1 MLIYYESK
9 IKDLLLTKEIF
20 KKFWNCEKIEIQHYK
35 NLFDLNI
42 WNYKTE
48 KLIIL
53 AKQEH
58 IAILDTPNNYW
69 FPWKSFFIKPSLN
82 CFFQCKY
89 CYLQW
94 TFKNRFPVFFLN
106 YEDIQK
112 EMINKIEEQNKR
124 WFKWQITFYASNYTD
139 LLATEEIS
147 QFHKYFLPFCEDLP
161 ENVLIETRTKSSN
174 IQSLIQY
181 SEEIKRQWKT
191 PTQRMEF
198 AFSLSPNKI
207 IQKYELWTASLKQ
220 KIDAINKLVEKWFRI
235 WLRFLP
241 LLPVKDFNSIY
252 WSFIDEIMP
261 QLPIEKISSI
271 TIAPL
276 IFNQWDYNVLLKK
289 YKNDP
294 EFSFIQN
301 LQKNEHNLRTCSNEE
316 ILEFKKIFEKKF
328 IWTKLFWDYI

>member
-9 IKDLLLTKEIF
+9 IKDLPLTKEIF
-20 KKFWNCEKIEIQHYK
+20 NKFWNCEKIEIQHYK
-35 NLFDLNI
+35 NLFDSNI

-58 IAILDTPNNYW
+58 ISILNTPNNYW

-112 EMINKIEEQNKR
+112 EILNKITYERKK
-124 WFKWQITFYASNYTD
+124 WFKWRITFYASNYTD

-147 QFHKYFLPFCEDLP
+147 QFHKYFSPFCETLP

-174 IQSLIQY
+174 INFLIKY
-181 SEEIKRQWKT
+181 SEELKKQCKK
-191 PTQRMEF
+191 PTQKMEF
-198 AFSLSPNKI
+198 AFSLSPNEITKT
-207 IQKYELWTASLKQ
+207 YELWTTSLDE
-220 KIDAINKLVEKWFRI
+220 KITAINELLKRWFRV

-241 LLPVKDFNSIY
+241 LLPINNFEEIY
-252 WSFIDEIMP
+252 WKFLDKVISEIDIN
-261 QLPIEKISSI
+261 KISSI

-276 IFNQWDYNVLLKK
+276 IYNQWDYNKITK
-289 YKNDP
+289 IYQKDKD
-294 EFSFIQN
+294 FSFVNN
-301 LQKNEHNLRTCSNEE
+301 LQKNENNLRTCSNYE
-316 ILEFKKIFEKKF
+316 ISTFKNLFKNKFDKIKIFR
-328 IWTKLFWDYI
+328 DYI